1 MYNNCQINQSFTT
14 WTCFIYC
21 FFSVTK
27 CIWMCWYAKYELFS
41 PLPITQTFN
50 RDWKRFKSKAT
61 VVKPKKPEL
70 DWHLLGNQKRTKKS
84 RQINFGFSQ
93 YEVWVRKGLSHQE
106 STLKTF
112 ICMFIC
118 LSIYLPICLS
128 NCLLLHLSFNQRV
141 GLHHLGGNQSTRN
154 YLVIVRIRCNNLL
167 LVICF
172 DPCSYQGFWYRLISK

>member
-50 RDWKRFKSKAT
+50 RDWKRFKSEAT

-70 DWHLLGNQKRTKKS
+70 DWHLSGNKKRTKKS

-112 ICMFIC
+112 IYVVCPELSVCPSAC
-118 LSIYLPICLS
+118 LSVSQSIYLSVCQTVCYCIC
-128 NCLLLHLSFNQRV
+128 HL
-141 GLHHLGGNQSTRN
+141 TRE
-154 YLVIVRIRCNNLL
+154 LVYII
-167 LVICF
+167 
-172 DPCSYQGFWYRLISK
+172 